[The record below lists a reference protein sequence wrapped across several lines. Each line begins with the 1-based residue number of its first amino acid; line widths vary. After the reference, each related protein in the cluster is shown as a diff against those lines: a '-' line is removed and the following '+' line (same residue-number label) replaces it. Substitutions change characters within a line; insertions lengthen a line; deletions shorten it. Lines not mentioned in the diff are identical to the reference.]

1 MKMKTSKFIMSAI
14 AAMTV
19 ASNMAFTV
27 STVSAD
33 SVSDA
38 KSAISANKSKS
49 AKILA
54 EIEAANA
61 KTIAIDAKVTA
72 KTTAIKEADAKI
84 ATGKKNVA
92 KLGTQI
98 TTQKKEI
105 TARKDVMAKQLVS
118 LQKQTGDS
126 VTGNVYAD
134 FVLNSKNLS
143 DLISRGV
150 TVNKLNQANKDAM
163 DSVKDAKAK
172 LVTLKSNQED
182 ELKTIESTKSQLV
195 SDKAKLVSLKSDAKA
210 QEKAL
215 NKTLSDNKSTLASL
229 QTQFDDATAAAAAAK
244 KAAAK
249 EAAAKASAAKKTAVN
264 LSAKSSSSSSS
275 SVNLSTGSTS
285 SAASGS
291 YSSSGNTYPWGQCTW
306 YAKQRSGWAGN
317 GWGNGGQWGASAAA
331 QGFTVNHTPA
341 AGAIVSFAP
350 GQTVGNWQADGTY
363 GHVAYVESVSG
374 NTITISQGGMG
385 FSNPAGPNTQTVS
398 GASAFTYIHP
408 KG

>member
-1 MKMKTSKFIMSAI
+1 MKMKTSKLLMSAI

-61 KTIAIDAKVTA
+61 KTIAIDAKVTS
-72 KTTAIKEADAKI
+72 KSNEIKAADAKI
-84 ATGKKNVA
+84 AAGKKTVA
-92 KLGTQI
+92 KLTDQI
-98 TTQKKEI
+98 STQKKEI
-105 TARKDVMAKQLVS
+105 IARKDVMAKQLVS

-163 DSVKDAKAK
+163 DSVKEAKAK
-172 LVTLKSNQED
+172 LVTLKSSQED
-182 ELKTIESTKSQLV
+182 ELKTIESTKAQLV

-341 AGAIVSFAP
+341 AGALVSFAP
-350 GQTVGNWQADGTY
+350 GQMVGNWQADGTY